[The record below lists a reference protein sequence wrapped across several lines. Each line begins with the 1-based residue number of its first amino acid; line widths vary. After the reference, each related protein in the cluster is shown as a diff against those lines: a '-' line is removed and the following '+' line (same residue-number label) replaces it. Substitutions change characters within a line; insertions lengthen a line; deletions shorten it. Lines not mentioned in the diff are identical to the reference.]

1 MTVTHAQPAGALLIA
16 TLSRSQQYTADTP
29 RPRASAW
36 ISYGFIHFAY
46 LMLLLTPRLIR
57 RGKSAAVFGFA
68 LHSVSSAYFLAELA
82 IGAIFILISP
92 DGYKAALLVQ
102 ICAAGLYGLAL
113 IPNMLANEHTAGA
126 EEKRS
131 YQIDYVK
138 KASAE
143 LKSLLDSVGDKGAKK
158 KVEAVYDA
166 LYSSPVRSHPGLAQA
181 EAQILMSISDL
192 GGAVAEGNAERAAA
206 LADSLLIAVGERN
219 RQLKMLN

>member
-1 MTVTHAQPAGALLIA
+1 M
-16 TLSRSQQYTADTP
+16 
-29 RPRASAW
+29 
-36 ISYGFIHFAY
+36 
-46 LMLLLTPRLIR
+46 
-57 RGKSAAVFGFA
+57 FGFA